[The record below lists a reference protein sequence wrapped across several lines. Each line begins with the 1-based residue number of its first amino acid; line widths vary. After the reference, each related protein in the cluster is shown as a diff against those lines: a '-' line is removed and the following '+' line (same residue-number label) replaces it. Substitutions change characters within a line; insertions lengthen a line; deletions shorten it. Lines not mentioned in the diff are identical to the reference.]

1 MKIGIAKETQIEEK
15 RVPLTPAGV
24 YNLVRAGHQVYV
36 EEGAGLGSSFTDE
49 AYYVVGAKHAS
60 SPQELY
66 EKADIIV
73 KVMPPD
79 EKEAALV
86 KKSQIIFSFFQPN
99 IRSAKAFR
107 TLLNRKA
114 YTFGTD
120 LMTLPDKSYPVLVA
134 MSEIAGRMLPQIAGR
149 YLETTNQGRG
159 ILLGGGPGVPSASV
173 VILGG
178 GTVGTSAARA
188 FLGLGCQVYVLDN
201 DLSALRRIDKLYDR
215 RVITMMANP
224 YEIEKVA
231 RFSDVLIGAV
241 HVTGERTPKIVARDI
256 VMEMKEGA
264 VVIDYSIDHGG
275 CFETSRATTLSNPV
289 YIEHGVIHYC
299 VPTVLSSVARSASHA
314 LNHVTLGLVME
325 VAAWGLD
332 ESLARQPNYQKGL
345 LTYNGVCTHQGLAD
359 ILGIESVVPATI
371 IVPESKN

>member
-1 MKIGIAKETQIEEK
+1 MKIGIAKEIQIEEK

-24 YNLVRAGHQVYV
+24 YNLVRAGHEIYV
-36 EEGAGLGSSFTDE
+36 EEGAGSSFTDE
-49 AYYVVGAKHAS
+49 AYYVVGAKHAG
-60 SPQELY
+60 SPRELY
-66 EKADIIV
+66 EKTDIIV

-79 EKEAALV
+79 DKEVELV
-86 KKSQIIFSFFQPN
+86 RKSQILFSFFQPN
-99 IRSAKAFR
+99 IRSER
-107 TLLNRKA
+107 GVRELLRRKA
-114 YTFGTD
+114 YTFSTD
-120 LMTLPDKSYPVLVA
+120 LMTLADGSYPVLVA

-149 YLETTNQGRG
+149 YLETTNGGRG

-224 YEIEKVA
+224 YEIEKAA
-231 RFSDVLIGAV
+231 RFADVLVGAV
-241 HVTGERTPKIVARDI
+241 HVTGERTPRIVSRDI

-264 VVIDYSIDHGG
+264 VIVDYSIDHGG
-275 CFETSRATTLSNPV
+275 CLETSRATTLSDPV

-299 VPTVLSSVARSASHA
+299 VPNVLSSVARSASHA
-314 LNHVTLGLVME
+314 LNHVTLGLVMDI
-325 VAAWGLD
+325 AKLGLD
-332 ESLARQPNYQKGL
+332 ETLSRHPHYQHGL

-359 ILGIESVVPATI
+359 MLGIDSVVPATLL
-371 IVPESKN
+371 VPESTN

>member
-1 MKIGIAKETQIEEK
+1 MRIGIAKETQIEEK
-15 RVPLTPAGV
+15 RVPLTPPGV
-24 YNLVRAGHQVYV
+24 YNLVRAGHEVYV
-36 EEGAGLGSSFTDE
+36 EEGAGAGSSFTDE
-49 AYYVVGAKHAS
+49 AYYVAGAKHAG

-73 KVMPPD
+73 KVMPQD
-79 EKEAALV
+79 DKEVELV
-86 KKSQIIFSFFQPN
+86 RKSQILFSFFQPSSRSERG
-99 IRSAKAFR
+99 IRE
-107 TLLNRKA
+107 LLRRKA

-120 LMTLPDKSYPVLVA
+120 LMTLADGSYPVLVA

-149 YLETTNQGRG
+149 YLETTNEGRG

-201 DLSALRRIDKLYDR
+201 CLSALRRIDKLYDR

-224 YEIEKVA
+224 YEIEKTA
-231 RFSDVLIGAV
+231 RFADVLIGAV

-264 VVIDYSIDHGG
+264 VIIDYSIDHGG

-299 VPTVLSSVARSASHA
+299 VPNVLSSVARSASHA
-314 LNHVTLGLVME
+314 LNHVTLGLVMD
-325 VAAWGLD
+325 VAKWGL
-332 ESLARQPNYQKGL
+332 EETLARRSHYQQGL
-345 LTYNGVCTHQGLAD
+345 LTYNGICTHQGLAD
-359 ILGIESVVPATI
+359 MLDIDSVVPATLL
-371 IVPESKN
+371 VPESTN